1 MGSSP
6 PRREIATSTLLIS
19 HSVLVGL
26 TPLIPVPLLDDYVR
40 GHLLRRLVRAI
51 AASRGVA
58 LTDED
63 VRTLGDDPG
72 GDLLAGM
79 RRGAL
84 LLPVRL
90 LLRKVFLILN
100 LKRASD
106 AASAAY
112 HRGYLLD
119 VALQA
124 KAHPPMRGAAQVR
137 AATDATL
144 AASPHSP
151 IGAAVRL
158 SFEGSR
164 ALLRQAL
171 ASLIAALR
179 RQKGTPS
186 QADVERAVEGTEERS
201 AFASLVAR
209 AREAVETVPAAYYL
223 ELEDRFREEL
233 ARL

>member
-1 MGSSP
+1 M
-6 PRREIATSTLLIS
+6 
-19 HSVLVGL
+19 GL
-26 TPLIPVPLLDDYVR
+26 TPLIPLPLLDDYVEAY
-40 GHLLRRLVRAI
+40 LRRRLTRAI
-51 AASRGVA
+51 AAARGVA

-63 VRTLGDDPG
+63 VRAIGEGPG
-72 GDLLAGM
+72 RDLLAGIG
-79 RRGAL
+79 RGAL

-119 VALQA
+119 VALEA
-124 KAHPPMRGAAQVR
+124 KAHPPRR
-137 AATDATL
+137 AAAELRAAIDATL

-164 ALLRQAL
+164 ALVRQAL
-171 ASLIAALR
+171 AALTAALR
-179 RQKGTPS
+179 RPKGTPS
-186 QADVERAVEGTEERS
+186 QAEVEHAVEGTEERG
-201 AFASLVAR
+201 AFATLVGR
-209 AREAVETVPAAYYL
+209 AREAVETVPAVYYL
-223 ELEDRFREEL
+223 ELEDRFLAEL
-233 ARL
+233 ARPRPEETSEGG